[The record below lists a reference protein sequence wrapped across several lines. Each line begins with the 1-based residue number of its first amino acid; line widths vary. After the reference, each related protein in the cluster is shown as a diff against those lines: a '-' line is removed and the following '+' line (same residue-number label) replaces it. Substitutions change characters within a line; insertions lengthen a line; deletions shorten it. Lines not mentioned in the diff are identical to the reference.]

1 MEKTIYDLALIALG
15 ALFSW
20 LTTEKYFQRSLKNQE
35 TEQSKQIEALKTEL
49 KTHNAN
55 SEILI
60 TQNYIDEA
68 VKAWKRQGTAVH
80 YLNSL
85 ELPNSEKSEILLAAA
100 MRHKG
105 RPPKSNPYI

>member
-1 MEKTIYDLALIALG
+1 MENLFYNLAYVVLGSLI
-15 ALFSW
+15 SW
-20 LTTEKYFQRSLKNQE
+20 YITEKYFQKSMNNQE
-35 TEQSKQIEALKTEL
+35 TEQSKQIETLKTEL
-49 KTHNAN
+49 RTHNAN

-68 VKAWKRQGTAVH
+68 VNAWKHQGTAVH

-85 ELPNSEKSEILLAAA
+85 ELPSNRKSEILFAAA
-100 MRHKG
+100 LRHKG